1 MIKWNGFLLQNGI
14 RHVSMN
20 IDLFHDYVLFFLII
34 ITVIVII
41 NMASLIMNKFI
52 NKKTI
57 ELQSLEF
64 IWTIAPGFVLLFL
77 GIPSLKLLYETEN
90 LTNND
95 LSVKVIGHQW
105 YWSYELRDF
114 NNVEFDSYIVQET
127 DLEKGI
133 FRLLEVDNRLVVPVN
148 VSVRFLI
155 TAADVLHSWAIPSL
169 RLKMDATPG
178 RLNQI
183 FTVFLNRGL
192 FYGQCSEICGRNHRF
207 IPIVVEATSLNLFK
221 NWVNKFSEIFKSI
234 KL

>member
-1 MIKWNGFLLQNGI
+1 MIKWNNFLFQNGLRNVRI
-14 RHVSMN
+14 N
-20 IDLFHDYVLFFLII
+20 IDLFHDYVLFFLTI

-41 NMASLIMNKFI
+41 NIVSLISNKYI

-64 IWTIAPGFVLLFL
+64 IWTLAPGFILLFL

-90 LTNND
+90 LSTNN
-95 LSVKVIGHQW
+95 LSIKVVGHQW

-114 NNVEFDSYIVQET
+114 NQIEFDSYIVQEV

-148 VSVRFLI
+148 ISIRFLI

-183 FTVFLNRGL
+183 FTIFINSGIY
-192 FYGQCSEICGRNHRF
+192 YGQCSEICGRNHRF
-207 IPIVVEATSLNLFK
+207 IPIVIEATSLNLFK
-221 NWVNKFSEIFKSI
+221 FWVKKF
-234 KL
+234 